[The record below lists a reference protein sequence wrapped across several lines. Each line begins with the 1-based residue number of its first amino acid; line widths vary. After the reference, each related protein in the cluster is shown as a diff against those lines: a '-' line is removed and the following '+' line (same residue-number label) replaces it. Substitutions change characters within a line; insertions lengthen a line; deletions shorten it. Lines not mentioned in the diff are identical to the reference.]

1 MLFLVSVAET
11 SEDVHP
17 QQLCGSNREEAICTK
32 MGDPTWFSTW
42 HYPNKNLLSLTE
54 NLPPMPYL
62 SYMLNTIIYSWYW
75 DLFYSIAHVKWD
87 LKIIVFFYEI
97 NILIL
102 WSVFMAG
109 HCMGVW
115 RDTGERNARRATE
128 ASFPE
133 IWQPPEWE
141 SDSRVSTCCGRSDL
155 KTIYICI
162 KIKQELWCKSFI
174 PYVWLR
180 VLSH

>member
-75 DLFYSIAHVKWD
+75 DLSVHMWNETSRSLFFLLNKHFNT
-87 LKIIVFFYEI
+87 LKCVLCSWQVIVWEFEGI
-97 NILIL
+97 QG
-102 WSVFMAG
+102 SVTHIVPQKLLFQKFDSLQSENQTLVFQHA
-109 HCMGVW
+109 VDVQTW
-115 RDTGERNARRATE
+115 KQY
-128 ASFPE
+128 AS
-133 IWQPPEWE
+133 
-141 SDSRVSTCCGRSDL
+141 VLRS
-155 KTIYICI
+155 
-162 KIKQELWCKSFI
+162 
-174 PYVWLR
+174 
-180 VLSH
+180 